1 MKTSYNPAMQ
11 SDQVPL
17 APKQRPKKQ
26 HTYRNLFI
34 LWLLL
39 ILGGMA
45 LAFFYTQYIKNQITT
60 DIARQTEQQ
69 LMQVQAN
76 YEKQIEKFQTEVQEN
91 LHQMENKVNTLS
103 ELLSFISDSENTKT
117 DNSNQLYTQLAELK
131 KQLDELKANLEV
143 LKE

>member
-11 SDQVPL
+11 PDHVPL
-17 APKQRPKKQ
+17 EPKQRPRKQ
-26 HTYRNLFI
+26 NTYRNLFI

-39 ILGGMA
+39 ILGGMT
-45 LAFFYTQYIKNQITT
+45 LAYFYTQYIKNQITA

-76 YEKQIEKFQTEVQEN
+76 YEKQMEQFQTGVQEN
-91 LHQMENKVNTLS
+91 LNQMENKVNTLS